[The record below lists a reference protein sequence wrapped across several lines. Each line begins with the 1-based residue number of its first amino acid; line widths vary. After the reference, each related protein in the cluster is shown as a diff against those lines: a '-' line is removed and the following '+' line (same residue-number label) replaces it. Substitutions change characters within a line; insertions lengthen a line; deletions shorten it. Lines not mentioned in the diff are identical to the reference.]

1 MDMPSPRTY
10 EELLWIWIMG
20 RDRDDESGKYTTAYA
35 DDDFIEAIELEDGLA
50 GTTAVA
56 EIVGCTQRQAL
67 NRLKELETQGK
78 VNSKDVG
85 RSLVWQIASD

>member
-1 MDMPSPRTY
+1 
-10 EELLWIWIMG
+10 MG
-20 RDRDDESGKYTTAYA
+20 RDRDAESGKYTTAYA
-35 DDDFIEAIELEDGLA
+35 DEDFIEAIELEDGLA

-67 NRLKELETQGK
+67 NRLKELEAEGK